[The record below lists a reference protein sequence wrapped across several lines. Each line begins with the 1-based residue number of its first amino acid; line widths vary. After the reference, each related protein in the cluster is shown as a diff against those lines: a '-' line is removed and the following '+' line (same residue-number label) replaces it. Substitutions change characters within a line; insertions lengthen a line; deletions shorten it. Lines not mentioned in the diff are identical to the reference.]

1 LQRRKTA
8 VGQLAYV
15 LEIAQDLDA
24 AEASFA
30 ADSNRSNGDFS
41 SSSSSSSSG
50 LGVEQGGGRLG
61 AAAAAA
67 AAAPADLQSPEDLAA
82 LLGIE

>member
-41 SSSSSSSSG
+41 SSSSSSSG